1 MCDGGVPVPVG
12 QGGDVKCSLIVPG
25 EACMLA
31 SSYRLGCFVLVWS
44 AMLLL
49 FFDVVFVVVLT
60 WLSAQCHEIVVLSL
74 RELVDGQEKGFMGP
88 CGRSRECLQSRHP
101 GRGRVMGSGVGLSIV
116 CAVVCSKFCSLVA
129 CAPVVQMCRQFQ
141 AMPLGILLHGGEGW
155 RRSFVGG
162 VSGGVCAGSGV
173 VSMGFLLFSLFVL
186 AVVWW
191 RLLTGLCELGGVG
204 ECLNRCKGRVMGSG
218 VGLSIVCAVV
228 CSKFCSLVACAPVV
242 QMCRQ
247 FHASDTRLGILLH
260 GGEGWRRSFVGGVSG
275 GVCAGSCV
283 VSLCSVL
290 FPC

>member
-116 CAVVCSKFCSLVA
+116 CAVVCSNIHSLVA
-129 CAPVVQMCRQFQ
+129 Y
-141 AMPLGILLHGGEGW
+141 
-155 RRSFVGG
+155 
-162 VSGGVCAGSGV
+162 
-173 VSMGFLLFSLFVL
+173 
-186 AVVWW
+186 
-191 RLLTGLCELGGVG
+191 
-204 ECLNRCKGRVMGSG
+204 
-218 VGLSIVCAVV
+218 
-228 CSKFCSLVACAPVV
+228 APVV